1 MYFASLYAA
10 LHQVLQP
17 AFPGCL
23 WTGVKNSS
31 AIALTFDDGPHPQ
44 YTPKLLNVLKK
55 YNISASFFWLGRC
68 VQQSPNTAKAV
79 YEEGHWIGL
88 HGYDHRSFPQMQAS
102 SLKQNLELTQEAI
115 AQACGLDPSQVQKRM
130 VDVRPPNGLFTPN
143 TLNRLREWNYR
154 PVMWSLIAEDW
165 TQPGVSVVVQRVLQ
179 QVRKGSLIVLHEG
192 YRGGGQDVADI
203 TAQLIPRLLEQGYQ
217 FVTVNQLWEQR
228 IADHLPLTS

>member
-1 MYFASLYAA
+1 MYFAPLYAA

-23 WTGVKNSS
+23 WAGVKNSS

-44 YTPKLLNVLKK
+44 YTPQLLNVLRK
-55 YNISASFFWLGRC
+55 YNISASFFWLGTC
-68 VQQSPNTAKAV
+68 VQQSPNIAKAV

-88 HGYDHRSFPQMQAS
+88 HGYDHQNFPQMQAS
-102 SLKQNLELTQEAI
+102 NLKQTLQLTQEAI
-115 AQACGLDPSQVQKRM
+115 AQACGLDLSQVQKRM

-143 TLNRLREWNYR
+143 TLNRLSAWNYR

-165 TQPGVSVVVQRVLQ
+165 TQPGVSVVVKRVLQ
-179 QVRKGSLIVLHEG
+179 QVQKGSLMVLHEG
-192 YRGGGQDVADI
+192 YRGGGKDVADI
-203 TAQLIPRLLEQGYQ
+203 TAQLIPCLLEQGYQ

-228 IADHLPLTS
+228 IADHLPLTP